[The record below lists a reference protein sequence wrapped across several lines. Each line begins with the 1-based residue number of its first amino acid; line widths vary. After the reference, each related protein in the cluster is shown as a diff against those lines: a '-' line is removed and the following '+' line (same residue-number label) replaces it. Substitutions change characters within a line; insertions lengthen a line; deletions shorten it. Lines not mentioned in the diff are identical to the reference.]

1 MFIKIVDV
9 FGKNNL
15 VNVIYYGELIALL
28 IINIVFIIDPCFLP
42 PANCTFQQLEKQLR
56 SALYHSKL
64 KWNFASR
71 WCLGSEK
78 GFRSKLTGITEA
90 YSESHQTST
99 MERFAKIVNGRKSQ
113 MFDRALNTPVA
124 EIYCNILGHIS

>member
-28 IINIVFIIDPCFLP
+28 IINIFFIIDTWFLP
-42 PANCTFQQLEKQLR
+42 SANCTFQLLENQLR
-56 SALYHSKL
+56 SALYHLKL
-64 KWNFASR
+64 KWTFASR
-71 WCLGSEK
+71 WCLGSDE
-78 GFRSKLTGITEA
+78 GFRSKLMGITEA
-90 YSESHQTST
+90 YSESRQTSK

-113 MFDRALNTPVA
+113 MFDRALNAPVA
-124 EIYCNILGHIS
+124 EIYCNILVHIS